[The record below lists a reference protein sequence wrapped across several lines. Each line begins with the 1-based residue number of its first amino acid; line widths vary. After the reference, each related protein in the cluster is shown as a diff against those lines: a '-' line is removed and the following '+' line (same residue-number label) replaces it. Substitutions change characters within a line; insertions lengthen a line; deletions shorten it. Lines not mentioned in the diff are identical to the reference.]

1 MARITSCAG
10 STPDAHATV
19 ERSLVSANTGA
30 GFPCRQVTIED
41 AREFLDPGPKQ
52 LVKAERELT

>member
-41 AREFLDPGPKQ
+41 AREFLDPR
-52 LVKAERELT
+52 AETTRKG